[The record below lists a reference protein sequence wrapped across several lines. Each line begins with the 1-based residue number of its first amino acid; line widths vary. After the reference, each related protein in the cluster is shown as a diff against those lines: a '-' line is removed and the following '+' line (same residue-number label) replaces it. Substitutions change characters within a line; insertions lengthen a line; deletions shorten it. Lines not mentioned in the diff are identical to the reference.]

1 MKRYNDYILASAI
14 LIAAAAVL
22 LTVTLFTA
30 RGDLTT
36 ATLILAGIT
45 CFITAIFILTLYKGE
60 PFDAQFTNLLP
71 VAAMLDLC
79 RICADLGVQGN
90 GVTIPTKAELTGHQV
105 MHFIPVSTFRHPEIR
120 DDFSFVLDA
129 ASPGVLLVPGG
140 YPLFSLLQEK
150 FSLQISR
157 DEAEML
163 TAVDVVCREVLE
175 VADRV
180 EAVRTGNVIAVT
192 LHHYLLFPGCAAVR
206 KESPRCCTVFPCPV
220 CSLVLCMLAA
230 GLGKPC
236 TIDTVTADEKEKT
249 VQLILSVR
257 S

>member
-1 MKRYNDYILASAI
+1 MKPYNDYILASAI
-14 LIAAAAVL
+14 LMGAAAVL
-22 LTVTLFTA
+22 LTFTLLTA

-36 ATLILAGIT
+36 AMLILAGIS

-60 PFDAQFTNLLP
+60 PIDVQFTNLLP
-71 VAAMLDLC
+71 LAAILDIC

-90 GVTIPTKAELTGHQV
+90 GYTLPARPELTGHPV
-105 MHFIPVSTFRHPEIR
+105 MHFIPVSTFRQPEIR
-120 DDFSFVLDA
+120 DDYSFVLDA

-150 FSLQISR
+150 FSLQISH

-163 TAVDVVCREVLE
+163 TAVTVVCRDVLE
-175 VADRV
+175 VAERV
-180 EAVRTGNVIAVT
+180 EAVRTGDVIAVS
-192 LHHYLLFPGCAAVR
+192 LHRFLLFPGCAAVR
-206 KESPRCCTVFPCPV
+206 KESPKCCTVFPCPV

-236 TIDTVTADEKEKT
+236 TIETVTADEKEKT
-249 VQLILSVR
+249 VQLVISFR
-257 S
+257 T

>member
-1 MKRYNDYILASAI
+1 MKRFNDYVLAAAI
-14 LIAAAAVL
+14 LMAAAAVL
-22 LTVTLFTA
+22 LGVTLFTA

-36 ATLILAGIT
+36 AMLILSGIT

-71 VAAMLDLC
+71 VAAQLDLC
-79 RICADLGVQGN
+79 RVCADLGTQGN
-90 GVTIPTKAELTGHQV
+90 GHVIPTRAEVTGHSV

-120 DDFSFVLDA
+120 DDFSFVLDPS
-129 ASPGVLLVPGG
+129 SPGVLLVPGG

-150 FSLQISR
+150 FALQISP

-163 TAVDVVCREVLE
+163 MAVTVVLREVLE
-175 VADRV
+175 VAERV
-180 EAVRTGNVIAVT
+180 EAVRTGDNIAVT
-192 LHHYLLFPGCAAVR
+192 LHRFLLFPGCAAVR
-206 KESPRCCTVFPCPV
+206 KESPKCCTVFPCPV

-236 TIDTVTADEKEKT
+236 TIENVTADEKEKT

-257 S
+257 

>member
-1 MKRYNDYILASAI
+1 MPVVRMKRYNDYILAATI

-22 LTVTLFTA
+22 LLVTLFTA

-36 ATLILAGIT
+36 AMLILSGIS

-71 VAAMLDLC
+71 VAAQRDLC
-79 RICADLGVQGN
+79 RICADLGAQGN
-90 GVTIPTKAELTGHQV
+90 GVTLPTKPELTGHQV
-105 MHFIPVSTFRHPEIR
+105 MHFVPVSLFRHPEIR

-129 ASPGVLLVPGG
+129 TSPGVLLIPGG
-140 YPLFSLLQEK
+140 YPLFALLQEK
-150 FSLQISR
+150 FSLQISPG
-157 DEAEML
+157 EADLL
-163 TAVDVVCREVLE
+163 TAVQVVCREVLE

-206 KESPRCCTVFPCPV
+206 KESPKCCTVFPCPV
-220 CSLVLCMLAA
+220 CSLVLCILA
-230 GLGKPC
+230 
-236 TIDTVTADEKEKT
+236 
-249 VQLILSVR
+249 
-257 S
+257 